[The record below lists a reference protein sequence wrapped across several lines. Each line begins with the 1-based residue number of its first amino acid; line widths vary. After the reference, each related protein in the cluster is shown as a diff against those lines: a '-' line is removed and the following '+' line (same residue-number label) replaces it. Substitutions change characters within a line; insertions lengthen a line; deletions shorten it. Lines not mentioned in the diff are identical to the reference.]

1 MKALSAVLVAVLV
14 LSTVAGA
21 AAPGAAPVSDGT
33 GSAPVLDSDSAAGA
47 PAANAPAP
55 AQVGVPATQLASNET
70 ASNATL
76 HVLGIP
82 PDRVNRSS
90 LEGRSVDLGPA
101 LAFEDNET
109 KLTVETLAAVE
120 RIRST
125 DTEDRRQQVILQ
137 ELTTIEQRIISLRS
151 RQQAAISAY
160 GAGEIT
166 PRRFLVR
173 LAVIDLEARA
183 LDERRQRIDAF
194 AESIPDFSVE
204 SRSATLERE
213 LDTFTGPVRQ
223 HAVSVLQ
230 GDAEHARFFLQTGPD
245 SVVAATVRNETYV
258 REAYRGDLRAR
269 GTGVITLDEA
279 LDNTTQAYPYI
290 SALGLRESGT
300 SVTGTR
306 QGDNSV
312 LVRIQHE
319 RGQLYAFVDSGSKEV
334 FKEFQYRPLDTLRT
348 TSTDGAVKDG
358 LELTAHQTYAGGP
371 VRIQL
376 NRTDADRPVNARITV
391 GPQNGQSAVVGET
404 GDDGTLW
411 TMAPGQ
417 TYQVT
422 AIRGNSVV
430 VLTVQPDTPPLVNQ
444 TGAGGPEN
452 ATASQSPRSPSDA

>member
-1 MKALSAVLVAVLV
+1 MRALPTAFVVVLV
-14 LSTVAGA
+14 LSTVVGA
-21 AAPGAAPVSDGT
+21 AAPGAAPVADG
-33 GSAPVLDSDSAAGA
+33 AD
-47 PAANAPAP
+47 PAP
-55 AQVGVPATQLASNET
+55 LGGPGASVTTQVEMPATQPASNET
-70 ASNATL
+70 AKAATL

-82 PDRVNRSS
+82 PGQVNRST
-90 LEGRSVDLGPA
+90 LERRTVDLGPA

-109 KLTVETLAAVE
+109 KLTVETLAAVD
-120 RIRST
+120 RIRSA

-160 GAGEIT
+160 GAGEIA
-166 PRRFLVR
+166 PRTFLVR

-194 AESIPDFSVE
+194 AESISDFSVE
-204 SRSATLERE
+204 SRSATLERD

-223 HAVSVLQ
+223 HAVDVLQ
-230 GDAEHARFFLQTGPD
+230 GDAESTRFFLQTGTD
-245 SVVAATVRNETYV
+245 SVVAATIRNETYV
-258 REAYRGDLRAR
+258 REAYRADLRQR

-279 LDNTTQAYPYI
+279 LNNTTRAYPFI
-290 SALGLRESGT
+290 STLGLRESGT
-300 SVTGTR
+300 SVSGTR
-306 QGDNSV
+306 QGDDSV

-319 RGQLYAFVDSGSKEV
+319 RGELYAFVDSSSKQV

-348 TSTDGAVKDG
+348 TPTDSAVKDG

-376 NRTDADRPVNARITV
+376 NRTDTGRPANARITV

-430 VLTVQPDTPPLVNQ
+430 VLTVRPDDPPLVNQ
-444 TGAGGPEN
+444 TAAGGSAN
-452 ATASQSPRSPSDA
+452 VATSRVRPSER